1 MAALSSEWMP
11 AWLIAKF
18 NKRLKRLPSKAPA
31 IDEASHT
38 PFSKPLSGQERSLA
52 TGVPDLR
59 GRVCKIFGRWRGDEG
74 GLHVWLHKVA
84 AGVELIFRIVDKADN
99 VVPILTGFVFLME
112 IDFAAVING
121 RSVSIR
127 DDFDKGMFPVSR
139 IGGRL

>member
-38 PFSKPLSGQERSLA
+38 PFSKPLSGQERSLV

-59 GRVCKIFGRWRGDEG
+59 GRVLG